1 VDTGEQPVGRET
13 VTVMVYSQTVKDAMI
28 RKLAMPGGK
37 SANALAR
44 ESGISQSTLSQ
55 WLLDAATLE
64 PMKRLQPKTAM
75 TSPPRRPQDLL
86 AEERLQRVWEAARLT
101 NEELGAFL
109 RTHGL
114 HEAQLQEWRQAAL
127 DALAPRRGRVER
139 KPPATRELEQRLEA
153 TERDLQRKDKALA
166 EAATLVLLKKK
177 VQAIWG
183 DVDDDTP
190 ERNGR

>member
-1 VDTGEQPVGRET
+1 MGRET
-13 VTVMVYSQTVKDAMI
+13 ETVLRYSQTVKDAMI

-44 ESGISQSTLSQ
+44 ESGIAQSTLSQ

-64 PMKRLQPKTAM
+64 PMKRQRPKTAM
-75 TSPPRRPQDLL
+75 TSPPRRSQDLP
-86 AEERLQRVWEAARLT
+86 AEERLQLVIEAARLT

-127 DALAPRRGRVER
+127 DALAPRRGRSER
-139 KPPATRELEQRLEA
+139 KPPATRELEQRLAA
-153 TERDLQRKDKALA
+153 TERELQRKDKALA
-166 EAATLVLLKKK
+166 EAAALVLLKKK

-183 DVDDDTP
+183 DEDDDTP
-190 ERNGR
+190 ERNG

>member
-1 VDTGEQPVGRET
+1 
-13 VTVMVYSQTVKDAMI
+13 MVYSQTVKDAMI
-28 RKLAMPGGK
+28 RKLAMPGGS
-37 SANALAR
+37 SANALAKK
-44 ESGISQSTLSQ
+44 SGISQSTLSQ
-55 WLLDAATLE
+55 WLKNAPTLE
-64 PMKRLQPKTAM
+64 PMHRPQPKTAM
-75 TSPPRRPQDLL
+75 TSPSRRPQDLP
-86 AEERLQRVWEAARLT
+86 AEERLQLVWEATRLT

-127 DALAPRRGRVER
+127 DALAPRRGRAER
-139 KPPATRELEQRLEA
+139 KPPATRELEQRLAA

-177 VQAIWG
+177 VLRIWG
-183 DVDDDTP
+183 AADDDTP